1 MSKIEDQSGIANLS
15 EIIELSDALMVA
27 RGDLGIEVPYE
38 ELPIIQMQ
46 AVDAALAAGIPVIM
60 ATHLLESMTESPM
73 PPRAEITDVS
83 NSVFE
88 WVDCVMLSGETSVGK
103 YPVECV
109 NVLNKITRNVEQY
122 AHRDGFNQSL
132 TLTTTREKL
141 MKSAVIMAREL
152 GGVGI
157 VVYSSSG
164 LHVRTLSALRPHG
177 CPIFVFT
184 EKEQILRESKLLWGV
199 TAFLTKFRDSQEA
212 TIAASIYQ
220 LQSEGF
226 AEKGD
231 QLIIVPN
238 LLFGGVNMIQ
248 IRDV

>member
-1 MSKIEDQSGIANLS
+1 
-15 EIIELSDALMVA
+15 
-27 RGDLGIEVPYE
+27 
-38 ELPIIQMQ
+38 
-46 AVDAALAAGIPVIM
+46 
-60 ATHLLESMTESPM
+60 
-73 PPRAEITDVS
+73 
-83 NSVFE
+83 
-88 WVDCVMLSGETSVGK
+88 
-103 YPVECV
+103 
-109 NVLNKITRNVEQY
+109 
-122 AHRDGFNQSL
+122 
-132 TLTTTREKL
+132 